1 MEEEEI
7 KKMETKPFLRGDLTV
22 WIIVLLLSTISVIEV
37 FSASSRL
44 TFGRDNYWT
53 PILGHCVHLI
63 MGFCVMYVIHRLN
76 YKWYKL
82 VPYVL
87 IPLSAILLGYLFI
100 NGSASKGGAA
110 RWIDLGF
117 INLQPSE
124 LAKLAVIM
132 TVASWLSKMKVN
144 DELSQVRTFW
154 KIIILTASFCLIILL
169 ENLSTAI
176 LLGTIVLMMIIIGC
190 VSWKRII
197 ILLAGCSSVIILIG
211 GLMFF
216 IPPEKFASLPL
227 PDRATT
233 WQARILD
240 FAAGEQKLSPR
251 EYALTT
257 AKDKPQETHANIAIA
272 TSHIFGKG
280 PGNSDERDFVQEA
293 SCDFIYAIIIE
304 ELGMVGG
311 ILVLFLYILLMFR
324 AGKIASKCKKKYP
337 AYLTMG
343 ISLMLGLQALIN
355 MSVAVGLIPVTGQPL
370 PLISKGGTSVLLSCV
385 YIGII
390 LGVSNSLEEEK
401 TADGVGSQV
410 EEENMPHIISQE
422 EDNFGNG

>member
-1 MEEEEI
+1 MEEEEV
-7 KKMETKPFLRGDLTV
+7 KTKDTNPFLRGDLTI
-22 WIIVLLLSTISVIEV
+22 WIIVLLLSAISVIEV

-44 TFGRDNYWT
+44 TFGRDNYWA
-53 PILGHCVHLI
+53 PILGHCVHLTI
-63 MGFCVMYVIHRLN
+63 GLSFMYAIHRLN
-76 YKWYKL
+76 YKWYKI
-82 VPYVL
+82 VPYIF
-87 IPLSAILLGYLFI
+87 IPVSAILLGYLFLKGR
-100 NGSASKGGAA
+100 GSDSAE
-110 RWIDLGF
+110 RWVNLGI

-144 DELSQVRTFW
+144 DELSQIQTFW
-154 KIIILTASFCLIILL
+154 KIVILTASFCGIILL
-169 ENLSTAI
+169 ENLSTAM
-176 LLGTIVLMMIIIGC
+176 LLGTIVLIMMIIGC
-190 VSWKRII
+190 VSWKRIG
-197 ILLAGCSSVIILIG
+197 ILLVGCFGFAALVG
-211 GLMFF
+211 GMMLF
-216 IPPEKFASLPL
+216 IPPDKFAELPL
-227 PDRATT
+227 PERATT
-233 WQARILD
+233 WQARVLD
-240 FAAGEQKLSPR
+240 FAAGEQKQSPR

-370 PLISKGGTSVLLSCV
+370 PLISKGGTSVLLSCI

-401 TADGVGSQV
+401 SVQNAGSTS
-410 EEENMPHIISQE
+410 EESDLSLIINQE
-422 EDNFGNG
+422 DEKFGNG

>member
-7 KKMETKPFLRGDLTV
+7 KTKDAKPFLRGDLTI
-22 WIIVLLLSTISVIEV
+22 WIIVLLLSAISVIEV

-44 TFGRDNYWT
+44 TFGRDNYWA
-53 PILGHCVHLI
+53 PILGHCLHLTV
-63 MGFCVMYVIHRLN
+63 GLSAMYFIHRLN
-76 YKWYKL
+76 YKLFKL
-82 VPYVL
+82 VPYIL
-87 IPLSAILLGYLFI
+87 IPLSAILLGYLFLK
-100 NGSASKGGAA
+100 GRASEGAA

-144 DELSQVRTFW
+144 DELSQIQTFW
-154 KIIILTASFCLIILL
+154 KIVILTALFCFIILL

-176 LLGTIVLMMIIIGC
+176 LLGTIVLMMMIIGC

-197 ILLAGCSSVIILIG
+197 ILMTVCFGFVALIG
-211 GLMFF
+211 GLMFI
-216 IPPEKFASLPL
+216 IPPTKFADLPL
-227 PDRATT
+227 PERATT
-233 WQARILD
+233 WRARVVD
-240 FAAGEQKLSPR
+240 FAAGEQKQSPR

-311 ILVLFLYILLMFR
+311 ILVLFFYILLMFR

-370 PLISKGGTSVLLSCV
+370 PLISKGGTSVLLSCI

-390 LGVSNSLEEEK
+390 LSVSNSLEEEK
-401 TADGVGSQV
+401 SAENVKETSEKADL
-410 EEENMPHIISQE
+410 PYIISQE
-422 EDNFGNG
+422 DDKFGDG

>member
-1 MEEEEI
+1 MEEETI
-7 KKMETKPFLRGDLTV
+7 KTKNTKPFLRGDLTI
-22 WIIVLLLSTISVIEV
+22 WIIVLLLSAISVIEV

-44 TFGRDNYWT
+44 TFGRNNYWA
-53 PILGHCVHLI
+53 PILGHCVHLTI
-63 MGFCVMYVIHRLN
+63 GLGVMYTIHRLN
-76 YKWYKL
+76 YRWYKL
-82 VPYVL
+82 VPYIL
-87 IPLSAILLGYLFI
+87 IPLSAILLGYLFLK
-100 NGSASKGGAA
+100 GRASAGAA

-144 DELSQVRTFW
+144 DELSQIQTFW

-176 LLGTIVLMMIIIGC
+176 LLGTIILMMMIIGC
-190 VSWKRII
+190 VSWKRIG
-197 ILLAGCSSVIILIG
+197 ILMMGCFGFAGLIG
-211 GLMFF
+211 GLMFI
-216 IPPEKFASLPL
+216 IPPAKFANLPL
-227 PDRATT
+227 PERATT
-233 WQARILD
+233 WQARVLD
-240 FAAGEQKLSPR
+240 FAAGEQKQSPR

-343 ISLMLGLQALIN
+343 MSLMLGLQALIN

-370 PLISKGGTSVLLSCV
+370 PLISKGGTSVLLSCI

-390 LGVSNSLEEEK
+390 LGVSNSLEEERL
-401 TADGVGSQV
+401 AGSVGRES
-410 EEENMPHIISQE
+410 EETDLPEIISQE
-422 EDNFGNG
+422 EDKFGNG

>member
-7 KKMETKPFLRGDLTV
+7 KTKDTNHFLRGDLTI
-22 WIIVLLLSTISVIEV
+22 WIIVLLLSAISIIEV

-53 PILGHCVHLI
+53 PILGHCVHLTI
-63 MGFCVMYVIHRLN
+63 GLSFMYAIHRLN
-76 YKWYKL
+76 YKWYKI
-82 VPYVL
+82 VPYIF
-87 IPLSAILLGYLFI
+87 IPVSAILLGYLFLKGR
-100 NGSASKGGAA
+100 GSDSAE
-110 RWIDLGF
+110 RWVNLGI

-144 DELSQVRTFW
+144 DELSQIQTFW
-154 KIIILTASFCLIILL
+154 KIVILTASFCGIILL

-176 LLGTIVLMMIIIGC
+176 LLGTIVLIMMIIGC
-190 VSWKRII
+190 VSWKRIG
-197 ILLAGCSSVIILIG
+197 ILLAVCFGCVALIG
-211 GLMFF
+211 GMMLL
-216 IPPEKFASLPL
+216 IPPTKFAELPL
-227 PDRATT
+227 PERATT
-233 WQARILD
+233 WQARVLD
-240 FAAGEQKLSPR
+240 FAAGEQKQSPR

-370 PLISKGGTSVLLSCV
+370 PLISKGGTSVLLSCI

-401 TADGVGSQV
+401 SAQNVGSTSEESDLSLIINQ
-410 EEENMPHIISQE
+410 EEEK
-422 EDNFGNG
+422 FGNG